1 MSIPSS
7 FFEGNE
13 DFSPFLYH
21 DVNYSSLKSD
31 YSAENNL
38 IGSCRDIKE
47 TPRSKGEAVTG
58 QLFEFQAFIVS
69 DMPKD
74 LVPKASRYKRRRRK
88 ACDSCFR
95 KKVCITV
102 QDVE

>member
-1 MSIPSS
+1 M
-7 FFEGNE
+7 
-13 DFSPFLYH
+13 
-21 DVNYSSLKSD
+21 
-31 YSAENNL
+31 

-47 TPRSKGEAVTG
+47 TPKSKGEAVTG

-95 KKVCITV
+95 KKVFITV